1 MSSIKKLRRNIIILI
16 ILFIPI
22 TSLSL
27 QLVWSKDIS
36 QQGQELQ
43 NSIIQTIGDLP
54 LPKGPQVIT
63 SDLLPESQQHI
74 NHPSDL
80 EEEFRGIYSQVS
92 PETVDQKG
100 LKGKNVTI
108 AVLDTGVNLN
118 PWITSK
124 QLVGNYTTVFNSTS
138 TLDEDGHGT
147 MVASIISKIAPEAHI
162 ISIRI
167 SNELGQIEPEA
178 FRKGFELAHSLNV
191 SIIHASVGT
200 DNLNSLN
207 SSFFSELDDQNV
219 TTIFAAGNFG
229 SSGLSLAVPAAYDEP
244 IAVGMAYNRSIVPPT
259 SSVGP
264 RPSGLLGPDIVAPGV
279 NISSYNHDG
288 IPVRGS
294 GTSFAAPFV
303 TGAVALLR
311 SNDAF
316 PTAPPSLIKA
326 ALMEAA
332 VALNDTPPILQGNGF
347 LNISG
352 AYERLKTLPV
362 SPLFSFSPKT
372 LSSSFPYFGHGING
386 ITQKYRIGLYSSSSN
401 VTLKSMNSS
410 FISPVEVS
418 IGLLPLSIVRGVN
431 FLNLSLFIPNDVAM
445 NLYEGPLI
453 FSFANETMEWN
464 INMTVMVR
472 NHYQGGKILFYQGY
486 DNDTFRSSGPAG
498 TYSQL
503 QLFLSEYYGMSVT
516 GLIPPESFLSL
527 GGTLVRTSERKL
539 TSEDLEGFN
548 ALVLADIEWGI
559 SDEEIALIQDW
570 VAEGHSLLVLSYPSW
585 TDNEGSELFSNQTA
599 INRLLEP
606 YGIMIDDDPSLS
618 GMQNPWFPRF
628 KEAKLR
634 PINPLTADDQVQEV
648 EFSYN
653 GTSLSL
659 LPSSGAQVLATA
671 PDLTN
676 NSFEVPVGAYWQD
689 NTSTGKV
696 LVFGSELPFKDGSY
710 SLSSAASN
718 VVIAIRTFRW
728 LIEDQRIPLELL
740 LTSNPVVGSATTIQ
754 IKIEDPSF
762 LVSQF
767 NGTVVESNGS
777 FSQIIFTRSINVY
790 VGSWIPQAQGFAF
803 LWLNL
808 GSSGGIQSGGPFI
821 VEVMDPASS
830 NLLFLMIFGGI
841 ALLGLSFYLYSSRQ
855 TPQGSPLDRRLMVL
869 QKQKKG
875 TKKVS
880 LETASICTKCRTPR
894 YKDNSKY
901 CWNCGKEL

>member
-1 MSSIKKLRRNIIILI
+1 M
-16 ILFIPI
+16 PI
-22 TSLSL
+22 TNLSL
-27 QLVWSKDIS
+27 QLIWSEDIS
-36 QQGQELQ
+36 QKGQKLQ
-43 NSIIQTIGDLP
+43 NSRIQITEEFFP
-54 LPKGPQVIT
+54 PKSPRSLT
-63 SDLLPESQQHI
+63 SDLLPESLWHL
-74 NHPSDL
+74 NHPTDI
-80 EEEFRGIYSQVS
+80 EDEFRRIYSQID
-92 PETVDQKG
+92 PETADQEG

-118 PWITSK
+118 PWITSE

-138 TLDEDGHGT
+138 TSDERGHGT

-167 SNELGQIEPEA
+167 SNELGEIEPTW
-178 FRKGFELAHSLNV
+178 FRKGLELAQSLNV

-200 DNLNSLN
+200 DDLDSLN
-207 SSFFSELDDQNV
+207 SSFFSELDDLNV
-219 TTIFAAGNFG
+219 TTVFAAGNFG
-229 SSGLSLAVPAAYDEP
+229 SSGLSLTAPAVYDEP
-244 IAVGMAYNRSIVPPT
+244 IAVGMAYNRSIVPPV

-279 NISSYNHDG
+279 NISTYDHKG
-288 IPVRGS
+288 TPVRGS

-311 SNDAF
+311 GIDAF
-316 PTAPPSLIKA
+316 PKAPPSLIKA
-326 ALMEAA
+326 ALMETAMI
-332 VALNDTPPILQGNGF
+332 LNDTPPILQGNGF

-352 AYERLKTLPV
+352 AYHRLKNLSL

-372 LSSSFPYFGHGING
+372 ISSSFPYFGHGING
-386 ITQKYRIGLYSSSSN
+386 ISQKYRISLYSSPRN
-401 VTLKSMNSS
+401 ITLKSINSS
-410 FISPVEVS
+410 FINPIEVS
-418 IGLLPLSIVRGVN
+418 IGLLPLSISRGVN
-431 FLNLSLFIPNDVAM
+431 FLNLSLFIPRDATM
-445 NLYEGPLI
+445 GLYKGPII
-453 FSFANETMEWN
+453 FSFANESMVWN
-464 INMTVMVR
+464 INMTVMIR

-516 GLIPPESFLSL
+516 GLIPPEISLYL
-527 GGTLVRTSERKL
+527 GGSLVGTPERKL

-548 ALVLADIEWGI
+548 ILVLADIEWGI
-559 SDEEIALIQDW
+559 SDDEIALIQDW
-570 VAEGHSLLVLSYPSW
+570 VADGHSLFVLSYPSW
-585 TDNEGSELFSNQTA
+585 TNNKGSEKFSNQTA

-606 YGIMIDDDPSLS
+606 YGIMIEDDPSLTET
-618 GMQNPWFPRF
+618 QNPLFPRF
-628 KEAKLR
+628 NEAKLT
-634 PINPLTADDQVQEV
+634 PTNPLTADDQVKEV
-648 EFSYN
+648 VFSYN

-659 LPSSGAQVLATA
+659 NQTRGAEILATA

-689 NTSTGKV
+689 NTSIGKV
-696 LVFGSELPFKDGSY
+696 IVFGSELPFRDGSY

-718 VVIAIRTFRW
+718 IVIAIRTFRW
-728 LIEDQRIPLELL
+728 LIEDQQIPIELI
-740 LTSNPVVGSATTIQ
+740 LTSNPVVGAATTIQ
-754 IKIEDPSF
+754 IQIEDPGF

-767 NGTVVESNGS
+767 NGTIVESNGS
-777 FSQIIFTRSINVY
+777 FSQIVFSKSINVY
-790 VGSWIPQAQGFAF
+790 VGSWIPKAQGFAF

-808 GSSGGIQSGGPFI
+808 DSSDDIQTGGPFI
-821 VEVMDPASS
+821 IEVMDPASS
-830 NLLFLMIFGGI
+830 NLLFFMIFGGI

-855 TPQGSPLDRRLMVL
+855 TPQGSPLDRRLMIL

-901 CWNCGKEL
+901 CWKCGKEL